1 MWRTALF
8 MIFIIVLV
16 IFVAE
21 VGLVLMGVE

>member
-1 MWRTALF
+1 MWRTVLF